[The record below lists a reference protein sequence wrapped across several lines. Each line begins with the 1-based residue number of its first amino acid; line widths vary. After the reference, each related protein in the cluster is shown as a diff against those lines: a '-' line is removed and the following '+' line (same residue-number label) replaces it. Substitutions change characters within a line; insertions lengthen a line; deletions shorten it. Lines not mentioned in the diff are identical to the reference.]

1 MIRYGLATFMMG
13 VVIVGGFVVEITQHW
28 DPPTIAVATVV
39 VVAAL
44 HVLSE

>member
-1 MIRYGLATFMMG
+1 VIRYGLATFLMG

-28 DPPTIAVATVV
+28 DPPTMALAAVV